1 MFLPFAGGTV
11 YFAGENTL
19 CGEISRLA
27 RSSGNSKIQ
36 QENHWVSNPA
46 VKDGTV
52 YVGGE
57 DQRLY
62 AIDTQEWI

>member
-1 MFLPFAGGTV
+1 V

-19 CGEISRLA
+19 YAVDLETGEVEWEF
-27 RSSGNSKIQ
+27 
-36 QENHWVSNPA
+36 ENPAGEPLGESNPA

-62 AIDTQEWI
+62 AIDTRMDLKSGQ